1 MNADGVTHE
10 QRQIGKDR
18 VADLSTAKLVQV
30 VDKSAN
36 IKADV
41 LMIQVDRDLRSN
53 DKRLVLED
61 VGDPITNETGKGENG
76 RRRYVVKVGQTLR
89 MGTRATG
96 YESYRLVRV
105 DERSRNA
112 FFEIPDVTD
121 GDASKD
127 ASGKKIVVTRDSEIS
142 EDVQVKKVKL
152 QSVEN
157 KRSGL

>member
-1 MNADGVTHE
+1 M
-10 QRQIGKDR
+10 
-18 VADLSTAKLVQV
+18 ADLSTAKLVQV

-105 DERSRNA
+105 DEAAPLYFIGQPEHPENLPAYEFVVADNDMEGRLEQTELMCRTM
-112 FFEIPDVTD
+112 FHVGYPDEAVTFTYME
-121 GDASKD
+121 GYTHT
-127 ASGKKIVVTRDSEIS
+127 GYCGVV
-142 EDVQVKKVKL
+142 
-152 QSVEN
+152 
-157 KRSGL
+157 